1 MAGARPSSFAYVP
14 FESDEGRTFAITAST
29 PGDPAALATEVRA
42 AVQAL
47 DPDQP
52 VENLQTMAE
61 MLAAWIQ
68 PARFVALLMG
78 SLAAVA
84 LLLASIGTYGVIAY
98 GVSQRT
104 REIGIRMA
112 LGASAC
118 QVQALMARSGLR
130 MTLGGIAIGVPA
142 ALASTRA
149 LEGIL
154 SGTSP
159 TDPAVFA
166 AVTATLAV
174 VALLASWLPARRA
187 ARVDPLTILRSE

>member
-1 MAGARPSSFAYVP
+1 MAGVRPSSFAYVP
-14 FESDEGRTFAITAST
+14 FESDEGRTFAITAGT

-42 AVQAL
+42 A
-47 DPDQP
+47 
-52 VENLQTMAE
+52 
-61 MLAAWIQ
+61 
-68 PARFVALLMG
+68 
-78 SLAAVA
+78 
-84 LLLASIGTYGVIAY
+84 
-98 GVSQRT
+98 
-104 REIGIRMA
+104 
-112 LGASAC
+112 
-118 QVQALMARSGLR
+118 VQALMARSGLR

-174 VALLASWLPARRA
+174 VAVLASWLPARRA